1 MRILYLTFLFFVFSC
16 TANKNINEVENITL
30 KPEKIEIGEDS
41 EATAIMNA
49 LKFLGYDVNEAF
61 IFGAGSGMDFY
72 YFQSAFPF
80 IGIKNDRMAENFF
93 ENTQIKWSGKQYTS
107 TKKSLEIIKE
117 KLKEGIPVILRVD
130 IRFLP
135 YRYGGKYGS
144 KLSSYGRHYVTIFGI
159 DFKKNVALITDND
172 RTNLIEINLSD
183 LDKARNSTTQAFT
196 PYGEFFWIEKEKKDN
211 LYTKKILLTSLTQIV
226 KSYERPV
233 KKNLSDLKNYFGIE
247 AINNLSKE
255 IVNIEKFVQM
265 EIFLPGVFYSFY
277 HYIEK
282 LETKGAANRE
292 LFKDYLVLMNKK
304 LKDKKLEGIIK
315 QLDLCIENWKILA
328 NEFKEISSTI
338 TNYREKYERKALY
351 DRAGAIADALAK
363 EEDRLYKMI
372 KEYIK

>member
-1 MRILYLTFLFFVFSC
+1 MRILFLTFLFFVLSC
-16 TANKNINEVENITL
+16 TAKNINEVENIVL

-41 EATAIMNA
+41 ESTAIMNA
-49 LKFLGYDVNEAF
+49 LKFLGYNVNEAF
-61 IFGAGSGMDFY
+61 IFGAGGGMDFY

-144 KLSSYGRHYVTIFGI
+144 KLSSYGRHYITIFGI
-159 DFKKNVALITDND
+159 DFKKNIALITDND
-172 RTNLIEINLSD
+172 RTNLIEINLND

-196 PYGEFFWIEKEKKDN
+196 PYGEFFWIEKEKNDD
-211 LYTKKILLTSLTQIV
+211 LYNKKILLTSLSQVV

-292 LFKDYLVLMNKK
+292 IFKDYLVFMNSK
-304 LKDKKLEGIIK
+304 LKDKKLENIIK
-315 QLDLCIENWKILA
+315 QLDLCIENWKVLA
-328 NEFKEISSTI
+328 NEFKEISSNI

-351 DRAGAIADALAK
+351 DRAGAIADSLAK